1 MKIAVISDI
10 HGNYKAYEACMEYL
24 DKHPVEVLFFLG
36 DYITD
41 SPYPEKL
48 LSLFY
53 GTLKERRCFYVRGN
67 REEYLLAHRK
77 GEQEWKKSSGTGT
90 LLYTSEH
97 LTDEDLEFF
106 EHCGRTIRPDLKG
119 IPETTLCHGIPEDTR
134 GNLGEQPGLLEEA
147 LRQAGTGWLFGG
159 HSHKQEIREGRGG
172 VYINPGSLGIAIDGI
187 GKRAQF
193 AIAET
198 DGRKYR
204 HEFVS
209 IPYDVEGLLKDFT
222 DSGIEEYG
230 KVQVRSVRKTL
241 LTGVN
246 YFFHCVSLAVKMS
259 GMRTDLIPEEIWE
272 EAAARLGIE

>member
-106 EHCGRTIRPDLKG
+106 EHCGRTIRPDLK
-119 IPETTLCHGIPEDTR
+119 GIPEDTR

>member
-1 MKIAVISDI
+1 
-10 HGNYKAYEACMEYL
+10 MEYL